1 MAEVLITPQTA
12 TAAETAKR
20 ETPETTDSF
29 HLVIDALKLN
39 GLNTA
44 PQLNSRA
51 HTCIFFRRIAPR
63 LHSFAA
69 CRRIRDTTHF
79 FASHV

>member
-20 ETPETTDSF
+20 ETPETTDGF

-44 PQLNSRA
+44 PRVSA
-51 HTCIFFRRIAPR
+51 ICMAWP
-63 LHSFAA
+63 A
-69 CRRIRDTTHF
+69 C
-79 FASHV
+79 